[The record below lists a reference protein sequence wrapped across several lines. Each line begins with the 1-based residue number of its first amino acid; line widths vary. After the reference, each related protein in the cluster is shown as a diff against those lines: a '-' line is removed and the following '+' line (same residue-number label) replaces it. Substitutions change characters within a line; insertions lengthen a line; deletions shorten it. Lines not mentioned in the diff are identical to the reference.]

1 MGTRRRRV
9 SVKWGRSKLVKWHD
23 LRMEI
28 ISNPTQGEIK
38 MAAKALKDGH
48 LVAFPTETVY
58 GLGADATN
66 EKVVSRI
73 YSVKGRPTDHPLI
86 VHITSINLL
95 EKWAVEIPEYALKL
109 AREFWPGPM
118 TLILKRSNL
127 AKDFVTGGQDNV
139 GLRVP
144 DHLLALALITE
155 FEKLGGFG
163 IAAPSANR
171 FGAVSPTTSEAVEE
185 ELGSFLQSEDLILDG
200 GLSAVGLESSI
211 IDCTKDYPVV
221 LRPGAITNEMIEN
234 IMGFK
239 IPLGLAINEIRAP
252 GLLESHYSPKA
263 KVVIGS
269 SAEPGD
275 GLIALANIPTPIG
288 VIRLAS
294 PKNIE
299 EYARVFYK
307 ALRAGD
313 QKTLK
318 IITVVQ
324 PDGAGIAVA
333 IRDRLYKAASV
344 KEPLDRR

>member
-1 MGTRRRRV
+1 
-9 SVKWGRSKLVKWHD
+9 
-23 LRMEI
+23 MEI

-66 EKVVSRI
+66 EKAVRRI

-95 EKWAVEIPEYALKL
+95 EKWAVEIPEYALEL

-211 IDCTKDYPVV
+211 IDCTTDYPVV
-221 LRPGAITNEMIEN
+221 LRPGAITYEMIE
-234 IMGFK
+234 K
-239 IPLGLAINEIRAP
+239 ITGIKIQSSIVINETRAP

-263 KVVIGS
+263 MVVIG
-269 SAEPGD
+269 AGAVPGD
-275 GLIALANIPTPIG
+275 GFIALANIPTPTG

-299 EYARVFYK
+299 EYARIFYK

-313 QKTLK
+313 RKGLKK
-318 IITVVQ
+318 IIVAE
-324 PDGAGIAVA
+324 PIGDGLAIA
-333 IRDRLYKAASV
+333 IRDRSSKAAFGN
-344 KEPLDRR
+344 

>member
-1 MGTRRRRV
+1 
-9 SVKWGRSKLVKWHD
+9 
-23 LRMEI
+23 MEI
-28 ISNPTQGEIK
+28 ISKPKQDEIIK
-38 MAAKALKDGH
+38 AAIALKDGH

-58 GLGADATN
+58 GLAADATN
-66 EKVVSRI
+66 ENAVGRI
-73 YSVKGRPTDHPLI
+73 YSAKGRPTDHPLI
-86 VHITSINLL
+86 VHISSINQLD
-95 EKWAVEIPEYALKL
+95 KWAIDVPGYAIEL

-118 TLILKRSNL
+118 TLILKRSEL
-127 AKDFVTGGQDNV
+127 AKDFITGGQDNV

-144 DHLLALALITE
+144 DHSLALALITE

-171 FGAVSPTTSEAVEE
+171 FGAVSPTTAEAVAE
-185 ELGSFLQSEDLILDG
+185 ELGDFLHKEDLVLDDG
-200 GLSAVGLESSI
+200 QSMIGIESSI

-239 IPLGLAINEIRAP
+239 IPLGLAINEIRAS

-263 KVVIGS
+263 KVAIGS

-313 QKTLK
+313 RKGLKK
-318 IITVVQ
+318 IIVAE
-324 PDGAGIAVA
+324 PIGDGLAIA
-333 IRDRLYKAASV
+333 IRDRSSKAAF
-344 KEPLDRR
+344 DN